1 MTSLKPPREPTDK
14 VVMSEAFDKPDI
26 IVSEEDR
33 PSLVCEGEES
43 LAIDGV
49 LSEDRERKYATKSDS
64 RAGDHFGRIVV
75 RNNVLRDRHRAMM
88 QKCVSN

>member
-14 VVMSEAFDKPDI
+14 VVTSEAFDKPDI
-26 IVSEEDR
+26 IVSEGDR

-49 LSEDRERKYATKSDS
+49 LSEDRERKYATKRNS

-75 RNNVLRDRHRAMM
+75 QKNVLRDRPCAMM
-88 QKCVSN
+88 QKCVLN